1 MAIGWQEAARG
12 TVAFHV
18 FEADALTTLAGTAST
33 QSEDEPMATEHS
45 VMRLYPVA
53 AAATRNP
60 VNPLALPG
68 MVAVPGRPEIQARQR
83 TTPDDL
89 LRFVPGVEFTGR
101 PRRTGEEPS
110 IRGLNGADVISTML
124 ER

>member
-18 FEADALTTLAGTAST
+18 PEADALTTLAGTTSA
-33 QSEDEPMATEHS
+33 QPEDEPVAMENS
-45 VMRLYPVA
+45 VKRLYPVTATA
-53 AAATRNP
+53 ARNP
-60 VNPLALPG
+60 IDPFVFPG
-68 MVAVPGRPEIQARQR
+68 MVAVPGRTEIQARQR
-83 TTPDDL
+83 MAPDDP
-89 LRFVPGVEFTGR
+89 LRFVPGVEFTGG

-110 IRGLNGADVISTML
+110 VRGFDGADAISTIL

>member
-18 FEADALTTLAGTAST
+18 PKADALTTLAGTASA
-33 QSEDEPMATEHS
+33 QPKDEPVATENS
-45 VMRLYPVA
+45 VKRLYPGTATA
-53 AAATRNP
+53 ARNP
-60 VNPLALPG
+60 IDPFAFPG
-68 MVAVPGRPEIQARQR
+68 MVAVPGLPEIQARQR
-83 TTPDDL
+83 TAPADL
-89 LRFVPGVEFTGR
+89 LRFVPGVEFTGG

-110 IRGLNGADVISTML
+110 IQGFDSADVISSIL